1 MKISEILKETQQDVY
16 VNLER
21 LKRKAVARTKANYKR
36 RTSLKNK
43 SRKIDIGNV
52 SIEELMSSRYYRRGR
67 GGAIKQ
73 VR

>member
-1 MKISEILKETQQDVY
+1 MEISEILKETQQDVY

-21 LKRKAVARTKANYKR
+21 FKRKAAVKTKGNNKRT
-36 RTSLKNK
+36 TSLKNR

-52 SIEELMSSRYYRRGR
+52 SIEELMSNRYYRRGR
-67 GGAIKQ
+67 GEAIKQ

>member
-1 MKISEILKETQQDVY
+1 MEISEILKETQQDVY
-16 VNLER
+16 IKLDI
-21 LKRKAVARTKANYKR
+21 LKRKATTRTKEKQER
-36 RTSLKNK
+36 RTSLKNRSK
-43 SRKIDIGNV
+43 KIDLGNV

>member
-16 VNLER
+16 IKLDR
-21 LKRKAVARTKANYKR
+21 LKRKATTRTKEKQER
-36 RTSLKNK
+36 GTSLKNRSK
-43 SRKIDIGNV
+43 KIDLGNV
-52 SIEELMSSRYYRRGR
+52 SIEELMSGRYYRRGC

>member
-21 LKRKAVARTKANYKR
+21 LKRKAAARTKANDKSR
-36 RTSLKNK
+36 SSRKNK
-43 SRKIDIGNV
+43 SKKINIDNV
-52 SIEELMSSRYYRRGR
+52 SIEELMSNRCYRRSR

>member
-1 MKISEILKETQQDVY
+1 MEISEILKEIQQDIY
-16 VNLER
+16 IKLNR
-21 LKRKAVARTKANYKR
+21 FKRGDSVGAEEKSR
-36 RTSLKNK
+36 RRG